1 MYNYEQ
7 TYDDVMPELNLLE
20 KKQSP
25 NYMKQSVNGN
35 EEVYRSKAEEL
46 KKSGSDVQSPSKRKN
61 SYIPTNMNSM
71 EHPSMAYRLDESTNR
86 KHPNSKISNE
96 LSKNLIS

>member
-25 NYMKQSVNGN
+25 NYMKQSANGN
-35 EEVYRSKAEEL
+35 EEVYRSKA
-46 KKSGSDVQSPSKRKN
+46 
-61 SYIPTNMNSM
+61 
-71 EHPSMAYRLDESTNR
+71 
-86 KHPNSKISNE
+86 
-96 LSKNLIS
+96 